1 MPSLQRN
8 LLAVTALCFIVAGNH
23 NAAAQERVVV
33 FQNTFSGK
41 KVILRTGDEVH
52 MRFTVHDTADAPL
65 DIAVS
70 NLTVSG
76 TIEWIGEHSF
86 QVSSKNKYFDKATV
100 TVPVTSVEA
109 FRKYSEWRPVAK
121 TASVIGASAI
131 GLLASLQ
138 ISTSGDIVSWQ
149 NAGLAIGASAA
160 VVMSRQFFPDKMKY
174 YAVEGWTP
182 NVCWARVSK

>member
-1 MPSLQRN
+1 MSTFQGKLFT
-8 LLAVTALCFIVAGNH
+8 VTVLCFFIAGDYD
-23 NAAAQERVVV
+23 AAAQERVVV

-41 KVILRTGDEVH
+41 KVILRSGDEVH

-76 TIEWIGEHSF
+76 SIEWIGEHSF
-86 QVSSKNKYFDKATV
+86 RISSKNKYFDRATV
-100 TVPVTSVEA
+100 TVPLTSVEA

-138 ISTSGDIVSWQ
+138 ISSSGDVLSWQ

-160 VVMSRQFFPDKMKY
+160 VVMSRQFFPVKMKY
-174 YAVEGWTP
+174 YAVEGWAP
-182 NVCWARVSK
+182 NVCWAHVSK